1 MDPFANLKNPRQL
14 VRFASLS
21 DLNTFQHGEPF
32 DPSATVWT
40 YKLKRKPTM
49 PHNSLSLI
57 SHSINDSQQPPTVLW
72 NLFAYQTSRER
83 KARHRI
89 QKTLQPWNCRSSVS
103 RELLPSCFSVERGY
117 ESSPIKASVLEKGF
131 LCLFHRIFQCV
142 QNRVRSGRGDWE
154 RWSVHFST
162 PNLKFKDATWT
173 LNKR

>member
-14 VRFASLS
+14 VRRHPCQIWIHSNMVNPLTLRPPLDIQAQTEAH
-21 DLNTFQHGEPF
+21 DLKSNFTFYQ
-32 DPSATVWT
+32 W
-40 YKLKRKPTM
+40 
-49 PHNSLSLI
+49 
-57 SHSINDSQQPPTVLW
+57 QPPTVLW
-72 NLFAYQTSRER
+72 NLFAYQTSHER
-83 KARHRI
+83 KARHWI

-103 RELLPSCFSVERGY
+103 RELLPSCFSVEGGY

-162 PNLKFKDATWT
+162 TNLKFKDATWT